1 MEYALL
7 LHSSFPAPPA
17 GLVSVYLSTDYSKL
31 EDLIDPV
38 LKLGY
43 SGVDAGLV
51 LLRASNAPADHP
63 GQHEAAVLSLHYH
76 RPAAVALAKG

>member
-1 MEYALL
+1 MGSCL
-7 LHSSFPAPPA
+7 
-17 GLVSVYLSTDYSKL
+17 YLTTDYSKL

-63 GQHEAAVLSLHYH
+63 GQHEAAVLSLHNH
-76 RPAAVALAKG
+76 RPAAVALVKG